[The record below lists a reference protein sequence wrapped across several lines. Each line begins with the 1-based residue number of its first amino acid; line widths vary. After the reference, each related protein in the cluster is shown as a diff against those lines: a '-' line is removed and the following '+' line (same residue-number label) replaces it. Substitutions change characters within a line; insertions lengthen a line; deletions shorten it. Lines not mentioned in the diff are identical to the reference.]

1 MNVKTMEG
9 LAGAGTSISLV
20 STPMNVAKEAERKGD
35 TEKMKRALS
44 YAGEMTEQAEGYSEK
59 TSQGMKLDAREAKE
73 QEKLRQEELIKARK
87 EEREK
92 LEKQLQEGD
101 GKGTE
106 TEVSSDSVEISEEG
120 KNQAEQSA
128 PVSLDPTADTQ
139 NIVYD
144 KFGETMEP
152 AQEIGE
158 NVNLSV

>member
-1 MNVKTMEG
+1 MNAKTMEG
-9 LAGAGTSISLV
+9 LAGASTSISMI
-20 STPMNVAKEAERKGD
+20 STPMSVAKEAERKGD
-35 TEKMKRALS
+35 FDKMQRALG
-44 YAGEMTEQAEGYSEK
+44 YASELTVQADEYSKK
-59 TSQGMKLDAREAKE
+59 TKQGMKLDVEEASEKE
-73 QEKLRQEELIKARK
+73 KLQQEKLIEARREERK
-87 EEREK
+87 E
-92 LEKQLQEGD
+92 LEKKIESEKQENTD
-101 GKGTE
+101 L
-106 TEVSSDSVEISEEG
+106 DSAEISEEG

>member
-120 KNQAEQSA
+120 KHQRWQGHHLLLLWTVLEKRFMTRPGKPRNRRPGQ
-128 PVSLDPTADTQ
+128 
-139 NIVYD
+139 
-144 KFGETMEP
+144 GRM
-152 AQEIGE
+152 
-158 NVNLSV
+158 